1 MTIDTT
7 NRLAGVLG
15 ALALTLALPMGALA
29 APAPPPPA
37 DSGVLR
43 VQSLYG
49 VDETVARIKADVA
62 AKGVKFFSAI
72 DQSEL
77 AKGAGIDLPR
87 STLVQFGNPPLGVQ
101 FLTAS
106 PYAGLDWP
114 VRMLVFQ
121 DADGG
126 VWVSWTDFAYIARRH
141 HIDNRAA
148 QFKMASEVAASIAH
162 SATVR

>member
-1 MTIDTT
+1 MTHP
-7 NRLAGVLG
+7 RLALAAAFG
-15 ALALTLALPMGALA
+15 ALSLAFAAPGAAFA

-37 DSGVLR
+37 DSGVVR

-49 VDETVARIKADVA
+49 VDETVARLKADVA
-62 AKGVKFFSAI
+62 AKGVKWFSEI
-72 DQSEL
+72 DQSDL
-77 AKGAGIDLPR
+77 AKGAGITLPR
-87 STLVQFGNPPLGVQ
+87 SVLVQFGNPPLGIQ

-121 DADGG
+121 DADGH
-126 VWVSWTDFAYIARRH
+126 VWVSWTDFAFIARRH

-148 QFKMASEVAASIAH
+148 QFKMAAEVAASIAH

>member
-1 MTIDTT
+1 MTRNRTT
-7 NRLAGVLG
+7 LAAAFGLLS
-15 ALALTLALPMGALA
+15 LALCAPALSFAE
-29 APAPPPPA
+29 PAPPPPA

-43 VQSLYG
+43 VESVYG
-49 VDETVARIKADVA
+49 VDDTVSRLKADVA
-62 AKGVKFFSAI
+62 AKGVTWFTEI
-72 DQSEL
+72 DQSAL
-77 AKGAGIDLPR
+77 AKGAGISLPR
-87 STLVQFGNPPLGVQ
+87 SVLVQFGNPPLGIQ
-101 FLTAS
+101 FLTAT

-121 DADGG
+121 DADGH

-162 SATVR
+162 SATVK

>member
-1 MTIDTT
+1 MMIQKIAAAF
-7 NRLAGVLG
+7 AGAAVLFS
-15 ALALTLALPMGALA
+15 AAASSA

-37 DSGVLR
+37 DSGVVR
-43 VQSLYG
+43 IESLYG

-62 AKGVKFFSAI
+62 AKGIQFFSET

-77 AKGAGIDLPR
+77 ARSAGISLPR
-87 STLVQFGNPPLGVQ
+87 STLVQFGNPPLGIQ

-121 DADGG
+121 DGDGR
-126 VWVSWTDFAYIARRH
+126 VWVSWTDFDYIARRH
-141 HIDNRAA
+141 HIDSRAP
-148 QFKMASEVAASIAH
+148 QFKMASEVASAIAS
-162 SATVR
+162 SARAK

>member
-1 MTIDTT
+1 MS
-7 NRLAGVLG
+7 RPCLPFAAALG
-15 ALALTLALPMGALA
+15 ALSLSLALPLAAIA

-49 VDETVARIKADVA
+49 VDETVARLKADVA
-62 AKGVKFFSAI
+62 AKGVRWFSET
-72 DQSEL
+72 DQSDL
-77 AKGAGIDLPR
+77 AKGAGVALPR
-87 STLVQFGNPPLGVQ
+87 SVLVQFGNPPLGVQ

-121 DADGG
+121 DGDGT

-148 QFKMASEVAASIAH
+148 QFKMAGEVAASIAH